1 MIRAYADML
10 YQGTAPFTVD
20 AAAFEDA
27 FGPFEVTPLE
37 VAIPATVSWFQE
49 RAREAAAAA

>member
-20 AAAFEDA
+20 AAAFQDA

-37 VAIPATVSWFQE
+37 VTIAATVSWFQE